1 MLVLAIIGK
10 EVFTMAFG
18 KKKTDLVLSV
28 AKLQDAD
35 YSKQPALGDIYHR
48 IANGRIQF
56 EEAFSNDI
64 QAVMEI
70 SSLELTLKHHT
81 DHMTTLS
88 HNVADA
94 TSIIS
99 EAASESSAIA
109 GQVNEQHEELTNTII
124 EASEETDNV
133 HKAIESSQTELTT
146 VKELS
151 DQTIE
156 VSKEMQAD
164 MNELLDVI
172 NHMNEVISGINAIS
186 SQTNLLALNASIEA
200 ARAGDAGRG
209 FAVVADEIRS
219 LAEETQKLTD
229 KMGTFVAGI
238 KSASEKTNT
247 STTQTI
253 EVLNTMTE
261 KIITVW
267 ELNDQNQQHLA
278 RVNDNIG
285 SLAAVSEEIS
295 SSMSEMEAQAER
307 IEEQCLS
314 LKDDTHQMRDTIVE
328 MEHVTAPIPGIEKT
342 LDNAARIMGGMTKDP
357 FYDLTNAEFAKYVE
371 NAINAH
377 GAWLGKL
384 KDMVDRRMI
393 LPLQQ
398 DSSKCGF
405 GHFYYAITPK
415 NPELLAIWKPMEEKH
430 KKFHS
435 FGSDAIRAIF
445 NEDYTKADAIY
456 AEAEKYSEDLISDLK
471 NLLKILNN

>member
-1 MLVLAIIGK
+1 M
-10 EVFTMAFG
+10 FG
-18 KKKTDLVLSV
+18 KKKNDLIQSV
-28 AKLQDAD
+28 SALQDAD
-35 YSKQPALGDIYHR
+35 YSRDPALGEIYRR
-48 IANGRIQF
+48 ISNGRVQF

-70 SSLELTLKHHT
+70 SSLELSLKHHT
-81 DHMTTLS
+81 KNMASLS
-88 HNVADA
+88 NSVADA

-99 EAASESSAIA
+99 DASGESAAIA

-124 EASEETDNV
+124 NASEETDNV
-133 HKAIESSQTELTT
+133 HKAIESSQEELTS

-151 DQTIE
+151 GQTIE

-164 MNELLDVI
+164 MNELLSVI
-172 NHMNEVISGINAIS
+172 NQMNEVIAGINAIS

-219 LAEETQKLTD
+219 LAEETQQLTD
-229 KMGTFVAGI
+229 RMGSFVAGI
-238 KSASEKTNT
+238 KTASEKTNT

-261 KIITVW
+261 KIVNVW
-267 ELNDQNQQHLA
+267 ELNDKNQQHLA
-278 RVNDNIG
+278 KVNDNIS

-295 SSMSEMEAQAER
+295 SSMAEMEAQAGR

-314 LKDDTHQMRDTIVE
+314 LKDSTHQMRDSIHE
-328 MEHVTAPIPGIEKT
+328 MEMISAPISDIEKT
-342 LDNAARIMGGMTKDP
+342 MDKAARIMGNMTKDP
-357 FYDLTNAEFAKYVE
+357 FYDLTNQGFTKYIE
-371 NAINAH
+371 SAIDAH
-377 GAWLGKL
+377 GAWLAKL
-384 KDMVDRRMI
+384 KNMVDSRMI

-398 DSSKCGF
+398 DASKCGF

-415 NPELLAIWKPMEEKH
+415 NPELIAVWKPMEEKH

-435 FGSDAIRAIF
+435 FGTDVVRALF
-445 NEDYTKADAIY
+445 NEDYQKANAIY
-456 AEAEKYSEDLISDLK
+456 KDAERYSTDLIADMK
-471 NLLKILNN
+471 KILTILKK

>member
-1 MLVLAIIGK
+1 
-10 EVFTMAFG
+10 MAFG
-18 KKKTDLVLSV
+18 KKKSDLVLSV
-28 AKLQDAD
+28 AQLKEAD
-35 YSKQPALGDIYHR
+35 YSKQPALGDIYNR
-48 IANGRIQF
+48 IASGRVQF

-156 VSKEMQAD
+156 VSKEMQSD

-238 KSASEKTNT
+238 KTASEKTNN

-261 KIITVW
+261 KIVAVW

-278 RVNDNIG
+278 KVNDNIS

-295 SSMSEMEAQAER
+295 SSMAEMEAQAER
-307 IEEQCLS
+307 IEEQCMA

-384 KDMVDRRMI
+384 KDMVDSRAI

-430 KKFHS
+430 RKFHN
-435 FGSDAIRAIF
+435 FGSDAIKALF
-445 NEDYTKADAIY
+445 NEDYARADAIY
-456 AEAEKYSEDLISDLK
+456 NEAEKYSEDLISDMK
-471 NLLKILNN
+471 NLLAILNK